1 VALREDEKLRLQAD
15 LGDKRFLMLRNHGL
29 LTLGR
34 TIDDAFLSMYI
45 FENTCRVRIDA
56 LAGGQPLISID
67 PQIIA
72 GATAA
77 AQAVTLGA
85 GANLAWPALLRR
97 LDRLDPSY
105 KT

>member
-1 VALREDEKLRLQAD
+1 MALREDEKLRLQAD

-45 FENTCRVRIDA
+45 FENTCRIQIDA

-72 GATAA
+72 CATAA